1 MKISQN
7 GIDLIKKWEGC
18 ELKAYKCPAGVW
30 TIGYGH
36 TNGVKEG
43 QKITQEQAE
52 TFLRQD
58 IEYFEKGVTK
68 LVSAPI
74 TQNQFDALVS
84 FAYNVGLGAFKTST
98 LRKKLNEKDYCG
110 ASKEFAKWN
119 KSKGKV
125 LKGLTNRRKDEKS
138 MYCN

>member
-18 ELKAYKCPAGVW
+18 ELKAYKCPANVW

-43 QKITQEQAE
+43 QEITLKQAE

-58 IEYFEKGVTK
+58 IATFEKGVTK
-68 LVSAPI
+68 LVSAPL
-74 TQNQFDALVS
+74 TQNKFDALVS
-84 FAYNVGLGAFKTST
+84 FAFNIGLGAFKTST
-98 LRKKLNEKDYCG
+98 LLKKLNQKDYCG
-110 ASKEFAKWN
+110 AAKEFERWN

-125 LKGLTNRRKDEKS
+125 LKGLTIRRKDEKAMFCS
-138 MYCN
+138 